1 MSIEVMS
8 QVMLRYP
15 AGGGERLVALAL
27 ADNASSDGQRI
38 FPTVD
43 GIAHRAFL
51 STRSVQRHLRSM
63 VASGWLIL
71 VRANSGRQGDTNH
84 YRISPEWLAGG
95 ECVPPK
101 AAVRRQPAR
110 KPKEQTGVILSP
122 VESVD
127 NSPQG
132 GDGRVTPEVLT
143 GDTGVTQTINN
154 RQNTNTPLTPLP
166 ALVCGQ
172 LGPES
177 GHPDNRTSGLA
188 EKAGGR
194 PLPSW
199 VFRSKRWKG
208 TRERVE
214 QVGELLGIGRW
225 DRKAYEAA
233 QLRAPH
239 ACSDLTFSAYEG
251 RVLQLVERAKGS
263 GVRHG

>member
-38 FPTVD
+38 FPTVE

-71 VRANSGRQGDTNH
+71 VRANSGRRGDTNH

-95 ECVPPK
+95 ECVPQK
-101 AAVRRQPAR
+101 ATIRRQPAP
-110 KPKEQTGVILSP
+110 KPKSQTGVILSP
-122 VESVD
+122 VKSVD

-143 GDTGVTQTINN
+143 GDTGVTQTIKNH
-154 RQNTNTPLTPLP
+154 QNTNTPLTPLP
-166 ALVCGQ
+166 SLNCGQ
-172 LGPES
+172 PGPAS
-177 GHPDNRTSGLA
+177 GHPDSRTSGLA
-188 EKAGGR
+188 VKAGGR
-194 PLPSW
+194 ALPSW
-199 VFRSKRWKG
+199 VFRSKRWKQS
-208 TRERVE
+208 RKQIE

-225 DRKAYEAA
+225 DRERYETVRVSQPQAA
-233 QLRAPH
+233 NRLA
-239 ACSDLTFSAYEG
+239 FEVYES
-251 RVLQLVERAKGS
+251 RVLQMVAQARGGANG
-263 GVRHG
+263 